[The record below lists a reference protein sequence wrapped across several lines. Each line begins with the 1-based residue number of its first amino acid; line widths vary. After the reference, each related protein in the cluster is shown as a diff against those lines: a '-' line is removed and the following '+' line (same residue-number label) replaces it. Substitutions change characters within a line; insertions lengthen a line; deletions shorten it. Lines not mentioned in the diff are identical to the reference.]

1 MIPIKIDGKDGSWSI
16 IDTKTLALP
25 LGCSYFKIEFNEISI
40 GFEFRSNETNHQ
52 SVEVMSNTP
61 NSPVIAL
68 FNFNNA
74 LGTAIQAP
82 AGHYRGKEI
91 MLSLNVHAMSDG
103 KSSQP
108 ARNVSYSLIQR
119 IA

>member
-1 MIPIKIDGKDGSWSI
+1 MIPIKIDNKQGSWAI

-25 LGCSYFKIEFNEISI
+25 AGCSYFKIEMNEISI
-40 GFEFRSNETNHQ
+40 GFEFRFNSTGKQ
-52 SVEVMSNTP
+52 TVDIVGNTP

-68 FNFNNA
+68 YNFNNP

-82 AGHYRGKEI
+82 AGQYRGKEI
-91 MLSLNVHAMSDG
+91 MLSLIVHAVGDNG
-103 KSSQP
+103 DTVP